1 MKLILSFL
9 SCGFITYLPSLAYA
23 CAVCADPNDEAR
35 IAFIFT
41 TGLLTF
47 CPLIAMWLIFSWLRN
62 AAREF
67 EQEEHEARPGYT
79 NTNEEGI

>member
-1 MKLILSFL
+1 MTHILSLLIF
-9 SCGFITYLPSLAYA
+9 GVVFYIPAWVHA

-47 CPLIAMWLIFSWLRN
+47 CPLIVMWLIFSWLRK
-62 AAREF
+62 AALEF
-67 EQEEHEARPGYT
+67 EQEEQ
-79 NTNEEGI
+79 NTSYVTTHQEEV